1 MSNYDTRV
9 NPDLYSIAPPTSF
22 LSLAPTTSA
31 SYSQNKSR
39 ATSTASSQ
47 AAPAS
52 PTIKKAE
59 SVSSESAVVDDVST
73 ENAATLIEGMKRD
86 RRTSSM
92 ASNGS
97 TGRRYL
103 KLGPIHGDEDHSA
116 VWSEVVE

>member
-1 MSNYDTRV
+1 MSNYDNRV

-22 LSLAPTTSA
+22 LTLAPTTSA

-39 ATSTASSQ
+39 TTSTISQTSTASVEV
-47 AAPAS
+47 
-52 PTIKKAE
+52 KKAE
-59 SVSSESAVVDDVST
+59 SVSSESAVVDDANVESQ
-73 ENAATLIEGMKRD
+73 ATLIEGMKRD